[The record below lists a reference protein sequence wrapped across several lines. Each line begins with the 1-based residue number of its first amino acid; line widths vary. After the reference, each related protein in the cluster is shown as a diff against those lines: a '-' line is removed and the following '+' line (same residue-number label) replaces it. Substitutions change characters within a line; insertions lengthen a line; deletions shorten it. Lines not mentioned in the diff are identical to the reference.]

1 MDDRELVI
9 RTGSLTKRSGRVL
22 ALDGMSVDA
31 FPAFRHVLT
40 GKATSEAARAS
51 TARWSGDMPCRKGLA
66 ARAAAATSIMVA
78 ITAILSSE

>member
-31 FPAFRHVLT
+31 FPA
-40 GKATSEAARAS
+40 
-51 TARWSGDMPCRKGLA
+51 
-66 ARAAAATSIMVA
+66 
-78 ITAILSSE
+78 